1 MGTPTSWIS
10 LIIDPENLNQ
20 EFIRTKTENE
30 LFEIIIYLIY
40 NGLNICSSQ
49 SNSFLANVDAK
60 IEAEKFATIKF
71 LLFKLL
77 SHFQWN
83 IKLILKNLP
92 SIHQEFL
99 FGEFKKF
106 CFENA
111 TVPKEWSHFAEVLFH
126 RWVIA
131 FEQQSTYPGKN
142 NFRRSTNSFNQNM
155 QDPLYVSSEIQEN
168 SIKKIQNICPH
179 SVEELRKLVNISKRK
194 ENNRIAKD
202 ISMPSFDSFV
212 AEKNRK
218 FSFRSKNDVIISKMD
233 ILDSVNYELGIWNY
247 VHRSY
252 VETFFHLGQ
261 IHRIDLYPHFLDY
274 FNIVILLLFVPRNLK
289 SFDLKLLGINFKED
303 IDSIIYNQE
312 NHYSFDD
319 WPSSNRINKILSR
332 KIKNFCWKNSDEAE
346 RLRIFSTYMLMKLDD
361 LTSNSSQL
369 FQKSIFSNDDKSD
382 AQDNR
387 VDDFVEE
394 GEIDDEELVSEDDPE
409 LLMLQAIEP
418 EMILQLIPSIE
429 RTAEMI
435 NPRWHSSKFDQFWT
449 RIIAKSDVHKSSLIL
464 AKANELRNAHYF
476 KESRVL
482 YLSLLEDVQAS
493 NPLLAEMI
501 RFEILHVDI
510 EMFMAANQDI
520 CERNSNELR
529 LRCQYFLRK
538 IGPNSVNFIELIELV
553 CFFLVLNTDI
563 SLSEFCIHHCETVRF
578 SSLLKEF
585 SIKSDQRDIFNK
597 LLEFFIGFFLLPNT
611 KFNQNFPKSIFT
623 KSLVN
628 FLCKIDS
635 NLNIIL
641 IVSIFLI
648 KFYSIIKDYT
658 FPNVIFSSFQFDS
671 FPIKMSVSL
680 IDCLDKRYITAV
692 LDEILNHYLKRFPE
706 NILLNRYF
714 AEYLFAENCYHQALK
729 YYVKVSMLETNCF
742 AEVNRLESI
751 SILDQMII
759 CCSKTGHHLQAAI
772 LFQFYTAPD
781 YGLAFK
787 ELNEINQIDIADDLY
802 ECICDIN
809 LMEYIVYINAKRGED
824 ERRSLAMDLISEP
837 LFNQNNDATIMNE
850 AAKIRKQKFLRIL
863 SRQYLLS

>member
-179 SVEELRKLVNISKRK
+179 S
-194 ENNRIAKD
+194 
-202 ISMPSFDSFV
+202 
-212 AEKNRK
+212 
-218 FSFRSKNDVIISKMD
+218 
-233 ILDSVNYELGIWNY
+233 
-247 VHRSY
+247 
-252 VETFFHLGQ
+252 
-261 IHRIDLYPHFLDY
+261 
-274 FNIVILLLFVPRNLK
+274 
-289 SFDLKLLGINFKED
+289 
-303 IDSIIYNQE
+303 
-312 NHYSFDD
+312 
-319 WPSSNRINKILSR
+319 
-332 KIKNFCWKNSDEAE
+332 
-346 RLRIFSTYMLMKLDD
+346 
-361 LTSNSSQL
+361 
-369 FQKSIFSNDDKSD
+369 SD